1 MKTVF
6 KQKEF
11 ENKALLIFLWLGI
24 QFRLICHENGLETE
38 EFENEAL
45 LMFLQLGIQF
55 TLIRHENSLQTEGI

>member
-11 ENKALLIFLWLGI
+11 ENEALLIFLW
-24 QFRLICHENGLETE
+24 
-38 EFENEAL
+38 
-45 LMFLQLGIQF
+45 LGIQF

>member
-11 ENKALLIFLWLGI
+11 ENKASLIFLGLGI
-24 QFRLICHENGLETE
+24 QS
-38 EFENEAL
+38 
-45 LMFLQLGIQF
+45 

>member
-11 ENKALLIFLWLGI
+11 ENEALLIFLQLGI
-24 QFRLICHENGLETE
+24 ELTLIRHENGLQTE

-45 LMFLQLGIQF
+45 LIFLQLGIQF
-55 TLIRHENSLQTEGI
+55 TLIRHENGLQTEGI